1 MAEIFVISGFSGAG
15 KSSLCEE
22 ALKKIEGVELIKS
35 YTTRPSRKQGE
46 NYTFVSLDTFI
57 QMEIDGE
64 FLETNTYN
72 RNRYGTPKREVERLL
87 QQDKNVVLEIDVQ
100 GYKNILSSEL
110 CSRTNLHGVFIVAS
124 AQELFDRLKDRN
136 TEDMNKILERMETA
150 IAEAKEIGFYDVI
163 IENNDFETASKELEK
178 FLSGCKLEKQL
189 FNAERFVKE
198 AEGIIQQHC
207 MLQESPIKSDDY
219 ESVREYVNENI
230 KYLSCH
236 KNRVVEKK
244 ENVKMAELILQTYKI
259 GDVLSHNEYSV
270 LAEYFAKQKNYR
282 TGLAILGAAFTNS
295 LQSMS
300 NYGTSFSICGLL
312 QISEMLAKTKHLY
325 NANKILEI
333 ASDWAEEEELTDSE
347 MYAEMETSIKLLRYR
362 IKEMLDRF

>member
-15 KSSLCEE
+15 KSSLCEDV
-22 ALKKIEGVELIKS
+22 LKKIEGVELVKS
-35 YTTRPSRKQGE
+35 YTTRPSRKPGE
-46 NYTFVSLDTFI
+46 NYTFVSLDTFA

-87 QQDKNVVLEIDVQ
+87 QEDKNVVLEIDVQ
-100 GYKNILSSEL
+100 GYKKILSSEL
-110 CSRTNLHGVFIVAS
+110 FSRTNLHSVFIVAS
-124 AQELFDRLKDRN
+124 AQELFYRLKDRN

-150 IAEAKEIGFYDVI
+150 VAEAKEIGFYDAI
-163 IENNDFETASKELEK
+163 IENNDFNNASKELER
-178 FLSGCKLEKQL
+178 FLSGSRLINKT
-189 FNAERFVKE
+189 FNAESFVKD
-198 AEGIIQQHC
+198 AENIIQQHC
-207 MLQESPIKSDDY
+207 MFQESPIKSDDY

-236 KNRVVEKK
+236 KNKVVVEK

-259 GDVLSHNEYSV
+259 GDVLSHNEYAV
-270 LAEYFAKQKNYR
+270 LAEYFLKQNNYR

-300 NYGTSFSICGLL
+300 NYGTYISICGLL
-312 QISEMLAKTKHLY
+312 QISEMLVKTKHLC

-333 ASDWAEEEELTDSE
+333 ASDWAEEEEFTDAE
-347 MYAEMETSIKLLRYR
+347 MYAEMTASIKLLRYQ
-362 IKEMLDRF
+362 IKEMQDRF